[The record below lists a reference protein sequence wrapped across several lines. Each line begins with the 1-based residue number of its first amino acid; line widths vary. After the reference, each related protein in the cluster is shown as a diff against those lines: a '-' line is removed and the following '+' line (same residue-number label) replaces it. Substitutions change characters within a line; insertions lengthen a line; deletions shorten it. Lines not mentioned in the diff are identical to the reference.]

1 MKYTII
7 VEPEALADL
16 KNIYRYISEQDSTT
30 KASKFISELH
40 ISIQSLDEMP
50 YRCRESLYIDDKDV
64 RDLIYKKYTIVFKII
79 DDKIHILT
87 VFRQRSY

>member
-7 VEPEALADL
+7 VEPEALNDL
-16 KNIYRYISEQDSTT
+16 KNIYRYISEQDSAT

-40 ISIQSLDEMP
+40 SSIRSLDEMP

-64 RDLIYKKYTIVFKII
+64 RDMIYKKYTIVFKII
-79 DDKIHILT
+79 NENIHILT
-87 VFRQRSY
+87 VFRQRAF